1 MELRQLRYF
10 TAVAEEL
17 SFSRAAER
25 IHISQPPLSRQIAAL
40 EAEIGVRL
48 LDRNKHKV
56 ALTEA
61 GKAFL
66 DEAHKTLACADNAAV
81 VAVRAASGQVGRL
94 SLGFG
99 GSAAYTFLP
108 TVLRTFRRRYSG
120 VQLSLLN
127 LPMTAQLDAILDR
140 RIDMGMLMM
149 PVLEDAIATSL
160 LMKDRVV
167 VALPSGHALATKRSI
182 RLAALAPYDQVL
194 FTRGGGLGYFSHV
207 MDLCRKAGFVPRVVE
222 ETAPMESVIGL
233 VAAGVGIALVP
244 AMAQKLRI
252 AEVVYRPISESYAAV
267 QFAMAWRKDNTSPAL
282 RALLAI
288 ARDAV
293 LKQSG

>member
-17 SFSRAAER
+17 SFSRAAVR
-25 IHISQPPLSRQIAAL
+25 MHISQPPLSRQIAAL

-48 LDRNKHKV
+48 LERDKHKV
-56 ALTEA
+56 ALTDA

-66 DEAHKTLACADNAAV
+66 EETRKTLACADNAASI
-81 VAVRAASGQVGRL
+81 AIRAANGQVGRL

-108 TVLRTFRRRYSG
+108 TVLRTFRRQYPG

-127 LPMTAQLDAILDR
+127 LPMTAQLDAILDG

-149 PVLEDAIATSL
+149 PVLDDAITTAL

-167 VALPSGHALATKRSI
+167 VALPSGHALAARRTI
-182 RLAALAPYDQVL
+182 RLAALASYGQVL

-207 MDLCRKAGFVPRVVE
+207 MGLCRKAGFVPRVVE

-252 AEVVYRPISESYAAV
+252 AEVVYRPISDSYASV
-267 QFAMAWRKDNTSPAL
+267 QFAMAWRKDNASPAL
-282 RALLAI
+282 RALLGI
-288 ARDAV
+288 AKRAV
-293 LKQSG
+293 VRQAA